1 MGIFQHARSVAD
13 KTCLTGGIGFA
24 FAALLSASA
33 MAAPS
38 DEAQAP
44 TWTSCYVGINANY
57 NRSETT
63 VTDTQQFLTV
73 AAGPFVG
80 VVVANP
86 NFGQKIGSLDS
97 DGVGGGV
104 RAGCDYQFSG
114 SWVVGL
120 RGDFSLTNS
129 KGSSPHLLD
138 PPYTLTT
145 ESQWNGALTSRIGYA
160 FDDTLLYAIG
170 GVTWADAKGGYS
182 GGIAFFQPHSGSWD
196 GRIVG
201 LTLGGGAE
209 YMFSKK
215 WSGYLEYS
223 YTDFGSESAVFSSTV
238 FLSSRNELDTTA
250 GDIKL
255 GINYR
260 F

>member
-1 MGIFQHARSVAD
+1 MAHS
-13 KTCLTGGIGFA
+13 TCLTGGIGFA
-24 FAALLSASA
+24 FAALFSVSA

-44 TWTSCYVGINANY
+44 TWTSCYVVINANY
-57 NRSETT
+57 NWSETT

-73 AAGPFVG
+73 AAGPFAG
-80 VVVANP
+80 VVVPDP
-86 NFGQKIGSLDS
+86 NFGKKTGSLDS

-120 RGDFSLTNS
+120 RGDFSLNNS

-170 GVTWADAKGGYS
+170 GVAWADAKGGYS